1 MSAVKHSRPARA
13 RRLPS
18 VQRKI
23 LTSFLLFTL
32 IAVTLFWLCTAVF
45 LDNIYR
51 AFKRGEIR
59 SASAQIEQKLLR
71 DNWETAADAVAERNN
86 CCVIVY
92 QMYGDSDGLELLSAE
107 HLSDCAIHRIDRV
120 GRYGLFRTARDA
132 GGSFLACYRYDSS
145 LGAYRIEQ
153 DGEEKSADTTLNLI
167 SARIVQKNGSI
178 YFILLNS
185 AVTPVN
191 TAVKTI
197 MALLAA
203 ITLILLLL
211 SALLAWVLSRRI
223 AAPMIRIS
231 YGAEQLAR
239 RSYDL
244 KLRETG
250 YREAAQLADVLNHA
264 AVELSKVDRLC
275 RELIA
280 NISHDLRTPLTMIIG
295 YAEVMRDLPGEN
307 KPENVQVIIDEANR
321 LTSLVND
328 VLDLSKFEAGTAE
341 CKKEPFDLTQSVQ
354 NVVARCQK
362 LTASQDYTL
371 SFTFVQHVTVISD
384 EGCVMQVLYNLIGN
398 ALTHTGSDL
407 SVQIEQTVIPDK
419 GRVRI
424 SVTDTG
430 DGIPPDQL
438 PHLFE
443 RYYRGSSSHRRPT
456 VGSGLGLS
464 IVRTVMTRLGGTY
477 GVLTRPEEG
486 STFWIELP
494 IERSEDAKDAGDTRG
509 AAPNPG
515 QDPFG
520 KGS

>member
-1 MSAVKHSRPARA
+1 MSAAKHNRPARA

-18 VQRKI
+18 VKRSI

-45 LDNIYR
+45 LDDIYR

-71 DNWETAADAVAERNN
+71 DDWETAADAVAERNN
-86 CCVIVY
+86 CCAIVY

-120 GRYGLFRTARDA
+120 GRYGLFRTAQDA

-354 NVVARCQK
+354 NAVARCQK
-362 LTASQDYTL
+362 LTASQGYAL

-464 IVRTVMTRLGGTY
+464 IVRTVMARLGGTY

-494 IERSEDAKDAGDTRG
+494 VERSEYAGDAGSAGSAGDTRG
-509 AAPNPG
+509 AAPRIP
-515 QDPFG
+515 
-520 KGS
+520 